1 MDNAKDWFGYDNLA
15 FFGKVSA
22 SISHELKNVMAIIS
36 ETAGLLGDL
45 SDMAS
50 TGKPIAPDML
60 KSCTDSIVDEIQ
72 RGFSTIRQMNRFAHS
87 VDIPAESVNLMDMLD
102 LTINLS
108 EYLSFSGKT
117 DLIPCEDFTPIA
129 LTCPFLLQAV
139 IYETLVYTFKHTGPG
154 AESDFHSTDGRFSL
168 ANHFLRIQFHAF
180 HVFPDDKTKAMAAS
194 IGVSI
199 FDSTA
204 DQLDMDVPFTI
215 ESLTAHPVSP
225 AIPNRAIRRKRLPDL
240 TDNLF
245 YNPHRWRVPWKRKI

>member
-1 MDNAKDWFGYDNLA
+1 MNNAKDWFGYDNLA

-60 KSCTDSIVDEIQ
+60 KSCTDSIVEEIQ

-87 VDIPAESVNLMDMLD
+87 VDTPAESVNLMDMLD

-117 DLIPCEDFTPIA
+117 DLNPGEGFTPIA
-129 LTCPFLLQAV
+129 TTCPFLLQTIV
-139 IYETLVYTFKHTGPG
+139 YETLVYTFKHTGPG
-154 AESDFHSTDGRFSL
+154 AEISISIQPTAGSAWRIIFSGF
-168 ANHFLRIQFHAF
+168 NFSEF
-180 HVFPDDKTKAMAAS
+180 HVFPDVITKAMAAS
-194 IGVSI
+194 IGVI
-199 FDSTA
+199 IYADSTA
-204 DQLDMDVPFTI
+204 DQLYMDVPLSI

-225 AIPNRAIRRKRLPDL
+225 EMSTMGNPSRTRA
-240 TDNLF
+240 
-245 YNPHRWRVPWKRKI
+245 